1 VLSNKPRFHPR
12 APLRDEP
19 FPHFERCVNRV
30 TIVRARLLWRSRRN
44 TSKGSSTS
52 HFSTQLNE
60 EVPQEI
66 PRRLLQLQS
75 QEDQGTPFLIKE
87 QSGARPRHSM
97 SVISPI
103 KASYPTR
110 NRLVLTTYLYSVR
123 KLVQAVK
130 TVQSRSSS
138 ASTRRKRINMSN
150 GVPTTPLVQSPSR
163 HLRYSSP

>member
-1 VLSNKPRFHPR
+1 VLSTKPRFHPR

-19 FPHFERCVNRV
+19 FPDPELFVNRV
-30 TIVRARLLWRSRRN
+30 TIARARLLWRSRRS

-52 HFSTQLNE
+52 HFGTQLDE

-75 QEDQGTPFLIKE
+75 QEDQGTPFPSSRAE
-87 QSGARPRHSM
+87 RDGDTSM
-97 SVISPI
+97 SAISQLRL
-103 KASYPTR
+103 PTYR

-138 ASTRRKRINMSN
+138 ASTRRKQINMSN
-150 GVPTTPLVQSPSR
+150 GVPTTPRVQSP
-163 HLRYSSP
+163 LRRL